1 MNAAPSGLPVLAAI
15 RTSPVRGAGCT
26 WILGI
31 RRPANLGRGSPC
43 RGICVLN
50 VQYAGRQC
58 PPMDARFDLNGIA
71 FVWDTAKALRN
82 QHKRGVSFEQAAKAF
97 FILSCA
103 SSMSIETRSCAMR

>member
-1 MNAAPSGLPVLAAI
+1 
-15 RTSPVRGAGCT
+15 
-26 WILGI
+26 
-31 RRPANLGRGSPC
+31 
-43 RGICVLN
+43 
-50 VQYAGRQC
+50 
-58 PPMDARFDLNGIA
+58 MDARFDLNGVA